1 MKFVPNWM
9 TDELL
14 DFFYQQVDT
23 FLRRAVCKSVGPHCC
38 LARPIFWS
46 IFLSVQ
52 NTSYTTV
59 ENLDT
64 TASFVIVVMELKFSD
79 CIVQ

>member
-1 MKFVPNWM
+1 MKFVPSCM

-14 DFFYQQVDT
+14 DFCYQQVDR

-46 IFLSVQ
+46 ILSVQ
-52 NTSYTTV
+52 NTSYATV
-59 ENLDT
+59 GNLDT
-64 TASFVIVVMELKFSD
+64 MASFVIVMMELKF
-79 CIVQ
+79 